1 MKLNSKQIEALYN
14 LKNNFCLL
22 NFGDYGFYSDKSIGV
37 ICSDKYGD
45 FSVTINV
52 NGIIT
57 SWNYGKWK

>member
-22 NFGDYGFYSDKSIGV
+22 KVGDYGFYSDKSIGV
-37 ICSDKYGD
+37 KCSDKDGD

-52 NGIIT
+52 NGTIT
-57 SWNYGKWK
+57 SWKDEKRN